1 MNLFREAIVKEVK
14 PSAIRKRTFY
24 VTVNDS
30 LGDIKLVATKNYELG
45 TKVLIKRKNA
55 IDWIWSI
62 VQEVK

>member
-1 MNLFREAIVKEVK
+1 MNLFREAVVKEVK

-24 VTVNDS
+24 ITVNDS

-45 TKVLIKRKNA
+45 SKVLIKRKNA

>member
-14 PSAIRKRTFY
+14 PSAIKKRTFY

>member
-1 MNLFREAIVKEVK
+1 MNLLREAIVKEVK

-24 VTVNDS
+24 ITVNDS

-45 TKVLIKRKNA
+45 SKVLIKRKNA